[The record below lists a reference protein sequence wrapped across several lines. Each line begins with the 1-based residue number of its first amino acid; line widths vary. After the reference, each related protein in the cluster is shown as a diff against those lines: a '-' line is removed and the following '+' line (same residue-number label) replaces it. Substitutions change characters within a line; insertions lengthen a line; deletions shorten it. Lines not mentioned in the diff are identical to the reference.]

1 MLRLSRRLLPALRS
15 AGLKASS
22 KRCDRVALLRPVR
35 YHASRTPQQ
44 TAVEYL
50 RELDQLLEDELIE
63 EEFHK
68 LQLQRLL
75 NGAGVADREA
85 LAALAASPPE
95 PESLQ
100 TAEDLKDSP
109 EASGEAS
116 AEASAEARRRA
127 ADQLRELDE
136 LLEDELIEDEA
147 LTAVVQ
153 PDVRILFSDFDSLK
167 GIFGRGSASI
177 INSILVKDMADDD
190 MTSAFSYDLE
200 KLQVMKAKTMY
211 EMVEDIDAGSGPVK
225 LLFLTNMQAD
235 SIKSSSKTLRKL
247 LEAFEIPQ
255 PKLVINLLTSSGLRN
270 FLNLFPANCAMFGN
284 ESSSQLKND
293 APPFLSA
300 EEEHHVLTQLDT
312 FMSDVLLPLAAS
324 TQALILTCAVS
335 GECALAGALSR
346 AFRQQQ
352 ARWGPSPPFTI
363 LYTTVMTPLLY
374 LNSDPDAYWRALRR
388 KSKSWSSRD
397 RTLLEMVHAEGFQGF
412 YPGSTDLNHDLD
424 RDGCCFLIV
433 DQMGSTRKH
442 FDAKPGNE
450 LRNEL
455 VRFLSSTL
463 PSIAL
468 RTGYVAKF
476 NSTTDKTWQVC
487 LNQVHAGTELLL
499 LDLRPRPMEVPGGGQ
514 WVSRAQFIEAAWAK
528 LVEGCD
534 ALLAEGKCD
543 SLDVCNVAYAHHAL
557 YHFPEKDDARA
568 GFMQQRR
575 VIPLHEAIKEARA
588 ERQHQVSS
596 VDLDEDRWEATDAQ
610 VMDIARRLAGRV
622 LQDCRKALGR
632 PLSDEF
638 EQIYD
643 KKAVELAS
651 QIRSVLV
658 SPQAHQVNI
667 HDMAEAKRIVNNLI
681 QSDRL
686 PRTNSLEGLLLMQQA
701 WCECDVAHHL
711 ANRYKI
717 QTKVLYVCQLL
728 LAWLVILFSQVQ
740 LGATSSFASSDIV
753 FVLAVLHGAVVS
765 VEGYLRPK
773 PKWQAL
779 RGGATALESMM
790 WLYRTRVGQFRM
802 GPAQDPRNPEIV
814 FCRQLNEWTED
825 LFAAGDLQ
833 RSAWSKSFSS
843 SIHRHQQCEGDP
855 DRNEAAVEDAA
866 IDDHYSPVQPDLY
879 ISFRLMRR
887 MEWYQKRLPTYI
899 FHAWVFKLLV
909 LSCTVACAVLA
920 RFGQPTAVV
929 IITAFSSS
937 STTWSEFVD
946 AGSKVE
952 RYSRAVRTMSRLLNW
967 WKHLTEVERA
977 SMENI
982 ARLIIE
988 TEQAIA
994 KEQANWMPSH
1004 SAGTVE
1010 TGGKPPPEAQNAPR
1024 EVPEARPRI

>member
-1 MLRLSRRLLPALRS
+1 
-15 AGLKASS
+15 
-22 KRCDRVALLRPVR
+22 
-35 YHASRTPQQ
+35 
-44 TAVEYL
+44 
-50 RELDQLLEDELIE
+50 
-63 EEFHK
+63 
-68 LQLQRLL
+68 
-75 NGAGVADREA
+75 
-85 LAALAASPPE
+85 
-95 PESLQ
+95 
-100 TAEDLKDSP
+100 
-109 EASGEAS
+109 
-116 AEASAEARRRA
+116 
-127 ADQLRELDE
+127 
-136 LLEDELIEDEA
+136 
-147 LTAVVQ
+147 
-153 PDVRILFSDFDSLK
+153 
-167 GIFGRGSASI
+167 
-177 INSILVKDMADDD
+177 MADDE

-211 EMVEDIDAGSGPVK
+211 EMVEDIDAGCGPVK
-225 LLFLTNMQAD
+225 LLFLTNAQAD

-270 FLNLFPANCAMFGN
+270 FLNLFPADCAAFGN
-284 ESSSQLKND
+284 ETSPELIND

-300 EEEHHVLTQLDT
+300 DDEHHVLTQLDT

-324 TQALILTCAVS
+324 THALILTCAVS

-352 ARWGPSPPFTI
+352 ARWGPTPPFTI

-374 LNSDPDAYWRALRR
+374 LNSDLDAYWRALRR

-397 RTLLEMVHAEGFQGF
+397 RTLLDMVTTEGFNGF
-412 YPGSTDLNHDLD
+412 YPQSVHLNHDLD

-433 DQMGSTRKH
+433 DQVKQVGSTRKE
-442 FDAKPGNE
+442 FDAKPGND

-468 RTGYVAKF
+468 RTGYVDKF
-476 NSTTDKTWQVC
+476 STTSDKTWQVC
-487 LNQVHAGTELLL
+487 LNQVHSGTELLL
-499 LDLRPRPMEVPGGGQ
+499 LDLRPRPMEAPDGGQ
-514 WVSRAQFIEAAWAK
+514 WVSRTQFIEAAWDK
-528 LVEGCD
+528 LVKGCE
-534 ALLAEGKCD
+534 ALLADGKCD

-557 YHFPEKDDARA
+557 YHFPEKDEA
-568 GFMQQRR
+568 GAPPQQRS
-575 VIPLHEAIKEARA
+575 VIPLHEAIREARA

-610 VMDIARRLAGRV
+610 VMDVARRLAGRM

-638 EQIYD
+638 NKLYD
-643 KKAVELAS
+643 KKTVELAS
-651 QIRSVLV
+651 QLRSVLV

-667 HDMAEAKRIVNNLI
+667 HDMADAKRIVNSLI

-740 LGATSSFASSDIV
+740 LGATASSFASSDIV

-802 GPAQDPRNPEIV
+802 GAAQDPRNPEII

-855 DRNEAAVEDAA
+855 ERKEAATEDAA
-866 IDDHYSPVQPDLY
+866 MDDHYSPVQPDLY
-879 ISFRLMRR
+879 IHFRLMRR

-982 ARLIIE
+982 AGLIIE

-1010 TGGKPPPEAQNAPR
+1010 TGAKPPPEAPAPR
-1024 EVPEARPRI
+1024 EVPEARPRV

>member
-1 MLRLSRRLLPALRS
+1 M
-15 AGLKASS
+15 
-22 KRCDRVALLRPVR
+22 
-35 YHASRTPQQ
+35 
-44 TAVEYL
+44 
-50 RELDQLLEDELIE
+50 
-63 EEFHK
+63 
-68 LQLQRLL
+68 
-75 NGAGVADREA
+75 
-85 LAALAASPPE
+85 
-95 PESLQ
+95 
-100 TAEDLKDSP
+100 
-109 EASGEAS
+109 
-116 AEASAEARRRA
+116 
-127 ADQLRELDE
+127 
-136 LLEDELIEDEA
+136 
-147 LTAVVQ
+147 
-153 PDVRILFSDFDSLK
+153 
-167 GIFGRGSASI
+167 
-177 INSILVKDMADDD
+177 
-190 MTSAFSYDLE
+190 
-200 KLQVMKAKTMY
+200 
-211 EMVEDIDAGSGPVK
+211 
-225 LLFLTNMQAD
+225 
-235 SIKSSSKTLRKL
+235 
-247 LEAFEIPQ
+247 
-255 PKLVINLLTSSGLRN
+255 
-270 FLNLFPANCAMFGN
+270 
-284 ESSSQLKND
+284 
-293 APPFLSA
+293 
-300 EEEHHVLTQLDT
+300 
-312 FMSDVLLPLAAS
+312 
-324 TQALILTCAVS
+324 
-335 GECALAGALSR
+335 
-346 AFRQQQ
+346 
-352 ARWGPSPPFTI
+352 
-363 LYTTVMTPLLY
+363 
-374 LNSDPDAYWRALRR
+374 
-388 KSKSWSSRD
+388 
-397 RTLLEMVHAEGFQGF
+397 
-412 YPGSTDLNHDLD
+412 
-424 RDGCCFLIV
+424 
-433 DQMGSTRKH
+433 
-442 FDAKPGNE
+442 
-450 LRNEL
+450 
-455 VRFLSSTL
+455 
-463 PSIAL
+463 
-468 RTGYVAKF
+468 
-476 NSTTDKTWQVC
+476 
-487 LNQVHAGTELLL
+487 
-499 LDLRPRPMEVPGGGQ
+499 
-514 WVSRAQFIEAAWAK
+514 
-528 LVEGCD
+528 EGCD
-534 ALLAEGKCD
+534 ALLVEGKCD
-543 SLDVCNVAYAHHAL
+543 SLDVCNVAFAHHAL
-557 YHFPEKDDARA
+557 YHFPEKDEAGA
-568 GFMQQRR
+568 GFMQQRS
-575 VIPLHEAIKEARA
+575 VIPLHEAIKEARS
-588 ERQHQVSS
+588 ERQHQVSA

-622 LQDCRKALGR
+622 LHDCRKALGR

-638 EQIYD
+638 EQLYD

-658 SPQAHQVNI
+658 SPHAHQVNI
-667 HDMAEAKRIVNNLI
+667 HDMADAKRIVNNLI

-740 LGATSSFASSDIV
+740 LGATSSIASSDIV

-855 DRNEAAVEDAA
+855 AKKEAAPEDAA

-982 ARLIIE
+982 AGLIIE

-994 KEQANWMPSH
+994 KEQTNWMPSH

-1010 TGGKPPPEAQNAPR
+1010 TGGKPPPEAQNAPPKI
-1024 EVPEARPRI
+1024 PEARPRI